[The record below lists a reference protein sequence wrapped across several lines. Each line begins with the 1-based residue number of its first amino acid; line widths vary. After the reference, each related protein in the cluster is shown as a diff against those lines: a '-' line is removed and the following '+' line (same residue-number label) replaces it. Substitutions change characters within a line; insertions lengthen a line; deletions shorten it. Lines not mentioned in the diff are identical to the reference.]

1 MAKSDKNRERD
12 RELDTEIDMEEMD
25 DLTLEDPWGGES
37 STDDT
42 GGRKPANP
50 SRRILTEGVKGMA
63 EGAMETVGTEL
74 ERNMP
79 NLGVVASEVKGTYE
93 DILEVRDEISK
104 QLQPLTLSMEKTAR
118 KILPR
123 AEKLLPKSWYQK
135 IKTTLDRRE
144 DERRAASGAP
154 SRSVESERA
163 DLISSELAAVFQ
175 QQLEMNQHN
184 ELEEKKREL
193 MDRAVSSTQHRD
205 DQHAYARIYDSV
217 RSIELSHRTHM
228 LAYMKKSLELK
239 YKHLFIA
246 QDTFN
251 LLSRTASVYEG
262 YLQGIVKNTS
272 LPDVMK
278 TNMSD
283 YIRKSRT
290 DKYGTMMADFMSNA
304 RKIFFD
310 RVKSSIKNI
319 GSNLQFAM
327 SGIDQTMEGIDMA
340 NEMGEMTGDSNAG
353 TAMAARMGGGLLGS
367 LLAAGP
373 TRRLLQK
380 FAPWTRTINGK
391 LDNVKTRAYMG
402 LDKKRAEWSQSG
414 NFFKELIAD
423 FLPSINTGV
432 TGSNDLL
439 TKGEDAAAF
448 DKITRQSIVE
458 IIPGY
463 LGKIWHE
470 IAMLRTGRDDIE
482 EQGFNLHRRRF
493 TTVSQI
499 QEDIFNDERMFGGKG
514 IQTQAVSRALA
525 TVRRGIKHKSPD
537 ENTENV
543 LKGKEA
549 VLSKII
555 ANHVQWREHFDPDT
569 LSQFAAAPNSE
580 RFARNSYI
588 QKISKGINLRDF
600 VVVTRAI
607 ARGLTDKDGKLN
619 TDLCRNFDNA
629 ILDAWQ
635 QADSYLTTTPY
646 FTEAMGMRR
655 FMADVDEVSV
665 LENVLDENGK
675 VVGQAKKIIQK
686 GRRGLI
692 GDSNKINRDLVG
704 ERMSRFEAGD
714 VAAYEQGYDSDLK
727 GYLSD
732 LDYVRTRLHE
742 MKDDLKK
749 SRTYKSAVDFWTA
762 ASAPFKTPGVPTPGA
777 PGAAG
782 ATPKDVVPGAEGS
795 PDFMGPIPF
804 DKLPKSQQVDF
815 LLRKGDYRGAAAAGL
830 KGAADSV
837 VDFAKKTGTAVNNVS
852 GVAAAKV
859 GASGTLRSWAKD
871 TWNWVDKKLDSLPQ
885 SPEEVEACIDNLG
898 DQCASL
904 WKKTPKDRKA
914 AIKRLRQL
922 EKKLRKRFPKQA
934 AFIDAKIKQMEE
946 YEKAIE
952 DSRVGKFVKAT
963 GKYAKKK
970 ADPYVEKVSKATGR
984 ALDAVKEKAHEVES
998 KIVANISES
1007 TGVPAETLS
1016 KALRGDKEALEAVK
1030 KAAPEVWDKIKQEQL
1045 SKEALEKRKESIVQ
1059 GAKDLKDTINESIKE
1074 GVKQAGAAYAAS
1086 KATAAEY
1093 GAAFREGAGI
1103 KDKVEGPK
1111 VEGVEADIP
1120 DSTINP
1126 DKPRDLVNDELM
1138 KLLTEWRDATTTEH
1152 TKISDLVTAI
1162 GQQLADGITVNGIGG
1177 GGGGEGTI
1185 KRKRYGLFGRA
1196 GDAISR
1202 GVKGVG
1208 GALWSGAKKVGGLYT
1223 TIYGSLWRG
1232 ASNVAGSVYRG
1243 AANAA
1248 RFVTSEIGVTPY
1260 LDLYVKGQEGSAPIL
1275 TWRKQA
1281 YGKGVVFVND
1291 DGSLGDRVKTTK
1303 EIIKSKKQVAD
1314 PETGNI
1320 LVSYEDHEKGLWC
1333 RASGLSTISRMG
1345 MLGIRAYGS
1354 IYSSAIKAVGSIG
1367 KVVAEGIFGKGGGEA
1382 PKFVDVYLKG
1392 HIKDGPLVT
1401 RRQQVKGFVVFKDG
1415 SKVERSSDIH
1425 EPVYDIT
1432 TDPPSILVT
1441 EEQIKEGLCDVNGNP
1456 LGTGTPGREGLL
1468 GKMFNLGGTIAKGI
1482 FGKTGLKIV
1491 GGALSGLGAMYKGI
1505 FDAILGGGSAI
1516 GRGVANIGAR
1526 LFGFDNPNGFGRK
1539 AFTGLNTRLDAL
1551 IRVAE
1556 AIRDIAGEIRDNGG
1570 TGGGGGSGDGG
1581 GGGGSGGPSP
1591 KGGPGSGRRRRRTRR
1606 TARRTAAPAESEDTI
1621 SEEVSAIASEDPF
1634 DTTPEELARAKKRK
1648 AALKKAASKAGKW
1661 VAETKLGKWV
1671 AGTKVAQGIGR
1682 GYKRAAGYVK
1692 SLYEDD
1698 EEGEESES
1706 TSKKGKKAGGR
1717 KRTPSAG
1724 TARSGGS
1731 SKYTAEARKGKAA
1744 AVAGR
1749 GKSAK
1754 DEHVETSWATE
1765 EELKGEDDG
1774 EGMSLLDYYFYYS
1787 MLPAKWRR
1795 AIRGGIR
1802 NVRNFGKALRKG
1814 AWRGVKGAVKGAWYG
1829 KGIKGKLAGFG
1840 RGLKRG
1846 AVRGFKQTRA
1856 ELPKAIKKPSKIVQA
1871 VKNVGGKGIRAA
1883 KAAVTAT
1890 KNAARAAGRAVGR
1903 AATAV
1908 KTTYQVKRTAELAR
1922 AARRATPAARAVR
1935 AARTVKTARAGARA
1949 AKASRMMRGGR
1960 GIGRILRPV
1969 GAAIAAGAGALFA
1982 KNAVQAASTAA
1993 PGAAQA
1999 AGTLFHPDAM
2009 KAINKGAAEGAKGAA
2024 KSGSWWT
2031 RVFGGGEKAAAKAAE
2046 KAAAGVAEGAN
2057 AGAEAAGKKAL
2068 PKGSAAAILDFMIA
2082 GADANEARKDE
2093 NVRSTFG
2100 KNWKDEVTEHEKD
2113 VAGGQA
2119 AQNAISSGMMFGLDH
2134 LILGDSINNKIGQ
2147 WAFGDRNAKEKA
2159 SKEID
2164 QLWGAD
2170 KVSVATNLRGKLGD
2184 HGGWDYINPIVGLA
2198 NVTDGITN
2206 TADRLG
2212 KDIIGS
2218 VVGLGTLAYQN
2229 SKNRS
2234 DAYDSIQKFLKEHPE
2249 LAKTKEGQAA
2259 MKAQFFG
2266 NAETMGNAH
2275 TSLFQK
2281 WVENK
2286 TADSNAKLKAYMSK
2300 FAPEMEGVVYD
2311 RKSSDGKLIIGSNQ
2325 LQRLVNWCM
2334 RASPEFKSAYLAHN
2348 KKFLATKV
2356 KDRGKLP
2363 AWYEDKEMA
2372 SLFSTWY
2379 TANIDKTFHV
2389 DKSDPNY
2396 TWVKEGPNPSKKPS
2410 VEKAKDA
2417 AKEAAEKKPETNA
2430 GTGAAVAA
2438 KTVAEKVASDE
2449 GSGAGFAGSGY
2460 GKGALD
2466 WDAISKKAVD
2476 KFGGPGKVSSLGIV
2490 KFRENFTDFV
2500 EASPEYKKL
2509 SVSQQS
2515 DADDQIGDIADKI
2528 YSDCKN
2534 GAKPV
2539 KDKVQ
2544 AALDTAAA
2552 PKKDV
2557 SAPAPS
2563 KTPSKSRTYKVG
2575 EASGAKFSDES
2586 YGKGIL
2592 DYDKIVKD
2600 AVKKFGGPVTVSSL
2614 GLPKFR
2620 AKLEEY
2626 AESLPEYQKL
2636 PLSKQDHVDHQL
2648 SSLASR
2654 VYSDCKTEAGPT
2666 RDKVA
2671 AAMSSPD
2678 GKIPAKDVV
2687 SKSVDSAASATPAPV
2702 KDKADGKTAA
2712 PEKKPVMYITPED
2725 KTKVKNMLKKLV
2737 PELREC
2743 MTDRDLSHIQL
2754 YIEVDKIPQKRID
2767 GIIDELQKAVI
2778 RNFVDS
2784 YLSGWKQQGATDR
2797 KEFVSSAIVDCFLN
2811 PDDWDDHRS
2820 NVKLCGMIGA
2830 AYLHSTLKSSWSK
2843 ELERLFLTE
2852 FSNAGRGSGADRV
2865 WKKFHGDKGI
2875 TDSLPESFKKDREA
2889 AHTANSA
2896 IRTEADRMDD
2906 EVRKLRTA
2914 QNNEYDKKY
2923 KAFMKSKGY
2932 EGWSAMDFVERGM
2945 EDDWDKLQAE
2955 WKKTG
2960 NKEESW
2966 DDIVKAHPELDSK
2979 AYRKANPY
2987 QRIPTLADSK
2997 YDAEFKSSTPTTSA
3011 SISDKLGGKSPVA
3024 DKVGKDD
3031 LFTVPGTNVSIR
3043 SHNEDV
3049 NAYIESIGGVKA
3061 VRKMKCADFMLGA
3074 EAFAKKRSKT
3084 VARRKGR
3091 GIAAYVA
3098 AAKAYAKAFGVSEDA
3113 LNRTDH
3119 AWIAAGELIDP
3130 KTNKPVVLD
3139 TDEPSKAK
3147 TGETT
3152 GQTLDAQKRDAAP
3165 KKPDGVMLHMT
3176 EPAASTP
3183 KKPDETLLTPPQ
3195 KPKEFVSPVDLRS
3208 SAQAAQN
3215 NRVDRVVGALKPAAQ
3230 VGPTIAAAQEMN
3242 SNQLQA
3248 VVDSNNELSSL
3259 LRSALGG
3266 DGLRV
3271 AGMETLI
3278 GVTASGI
3285 GGGGGQQP
3293 QIINNNYSAPEDTG
3307 EGIDL
3312 RKKQL

>member
-93 DILEVRDEISK
+93 DILEVKDEISK

-310 RVKSSIKNI
+310 RVKSSIKNL

-391 LDNVKTRAYMG
+391 LGNVKTRAYMG

-537 ENTENV
+537 ENAENV
-543 LKGKEA
+543 LKGKED

-635 QADSYLTTTPY
+635 QADSYLKTTPY

-665 LENVLDENGK
+665 LEDVLDENGK

-704 ERMSRFEAGD
+704 ERMSRFESGD
-714 VAAYEQGYDSDLK
+714 VAAYEQGYDRDLQ

-795 PDFMGPIPF
+795 PDFMGPMPF
-804 DKLPKSQQVDF
+804 DKLPKSQQVEF
-815 LLRKGDYRGAAAAGL
+815 LLRRGDYRGAAAAGL
-830 KGAADSV
+830 KGAAGSV
-837 VDFAKKTGTAVNNVS
+837 VDFAKKAGTAVNNVS

-914 AIKRLRQL
+914 ALKRLRQL

-970 ADPYVEKVSKATGR
+970 ADPYVEKVSKATGH

-1120 DSTINP
+1120 DTTITP

-1162 GQQLADGITVNGIGG
+1162 GQQLADGINVNGIGGG

-1202 GVKGVG
+1202 GAKGLG

-1354 IYSSAIKAVGSIG
+1354 IYSSAIKAVGGIG

-1581 GGGGSGGPSP
+1581 SGGGSGGLSP
-1591 KGGPGSGRRRRRTRR
+1591 KGGPGGGRRRRRTRR

-1621 SEEVSAIASEDPF
+1621 SEEVSSIASEDPF

-1648 AALKKAASKAGKW
+1648 AALKKAASRAGKW
-1661 VAETKLGKWV
+1661 VADTKLGKWV

-1682 GYKRAAGYVK
+1682 GYRKAAGYVK

-1698 EEGEESES
+1698 EEGEESGS
-1706 TSKKGKKAGGR
+1706 TSKKGKKTGGR

-1744 AVAGR
+1744 AIAGR

-1754 DEHVETSWATE
+1754 EEHVETSWATE
-1765 EELKGEDDG
+1765 EELAAENGDSD
-1774 EGMSLLDYYFYYS
+1774 GMSLLDYYFYYS
-1787 MLPAKWRR
+1787 MLPAKWRNKLKWKF
-1795 AIRGGIR
+1795 R
-1802 NVRNFGKALRKG
+1802 NIKNFGKAIRKG
-1814 AWRGVKGAVKGAWYG
+1814 SWNAMKQGWKGFRSGKGIMGKIRGAGSGMKKGYLKSYRSTRNAFKRTMPKSMKKPGKLTKLVKGAW
-1829 KGIKGKLAGFG
+1829 G
-1840 RGLKRG
+1840 RGV
-1846 AVRGFKQTRA
+1846 A
-1856 ELPKAIKKPSKIVQA
+1856 
-1871 VKNVGGKGIRAA
+1871 AA
-1883 KAAVTAT
+1883 KGAAA
-1890 KNAARAAGRAVGR
+1890 AVGR
-1903 AATAV
+1903 AGTAA
-1908 KTTYQVKRTAELAR
+1908 KTAF
-1922 AARRATPAARAVR
+1922 
-1935 AARTVKTARAGARA
+1935 KTARAATSTAQAVKTSARVARTAKSARTVTRATRVARGAKAGTRM

-1999 AGTLFHPDAM
+1999 AGQLFHPDAM

-2031 RVFGGGEKAAAKAAE
+2031 RIFGGGEKAAGEAATKGAEKVAAKGAAKAGEKAAAKAAE

-2100 KNWKDEVTEHEKD
+2100 KSWKDEVTEHEKD

-2119 AQNAISSGMMFGLDH
+2119 AQNAMSSGMLFGLDH
-2134 LILGDSINNKIGQ
+2134 LILGDSINNKIGE

-2234 DAYDSIQKFLKEHPE
+2234 DAYDSIQKFLDEHPE

-2259 MKAQFFG
+2259 MKSQFFG
-2266 NAETMGNAH
+2266 DAEDMGKAQEA
-2275 TSLFQK
+2275 LFQK
-2281 WVENK
+2281 WIANK
-2286 TADSNAKLKAYMSK
+2286 TADINAKLKAYMSK

-2311 RKSSDGKLIIGSNQ
+2311 RKSTDGKLVIGSNQ

-2348 KKFLATKV
+2348 KKFRATKV
-2356 KDRGKLP
+2356 KDRGKFP

-2417 AKEAAEKKPETNA
+2417 AKEAAEKKPETNT
-2430 GTGAAVAA
+2430 GTGAAAAA
-2438 KTVAEKVASDE
+2438 KTVAEKVTSGKGG
-2449 GSGAGFAGSGY
+2449 GSEFKGSGY

-2476 KFGGPGKVSSLGIV
+2476 KFGGP
-2490 KFRENFTDFV
+2490 
-2500 EASPEYKKL
+2500 
-2509 SVSQQS
+2509 
-2515 DADDQIGDIADKI
+2515 
-2528 YSDCKN
+2528 
-2534 GAKPV
+2534 
-2539 KDKVQ
+2539 
-2544 AALDTAAA
+2544 
-2552 PKKDV
+2552 
-2557 SAPAPS
+2557 
-2563 KTPSKSRTYKVG
+2563 
-2575 EASGAKFSDES
+2575 
-2586 YGKGIL
+2586 
-2592 DYDKIVKD
+2592 
-2600 AVKKFGGPVTVSSL
+2600 VTVSSL
-2614 GLPKFR
+2614 GLPKFKEKF
-2620 AKLEEY
+2620 ADFVE
-2626 AESLPEYQKL
+2626 ASPEYNKL
-2636 PLSKQDHVDHQL
+2636 SLVKQSDADDQVGSIADKIY
-2648 SSLASR
+2648 A
-2654 VYSDCKTEAGPT
+2654 DCKKSAEPT
-2666 RDKVA
+2666 KEKVKA
-2671 AAMSSPD
+2671 ALE
-2678 GKIPAKDVV
+2678 GKQPLDATSEPGKKDETAKAAQA
-2687 SKSVDSAASATPAPV
+2687 AASAVPEPV
-2702 KDKADGKTAA
+2702 KDKASGKPPVDVPAA
-2712 PEKKPVMYITPED
+2712 FKGGRRRTMTRAQVAAINKRNKEVMESAPPE
-2725 KTKVKNMLKKLV
+2725 LKKLI
-2737 PELREC
+2737 PELFDTLTPENITEIVETNKLKKVSKDKLARSVKSLNEHTIFD
-2743 MTDRDLSHIQL
+2743 MPLIWYQNTKEKSLPPVELVRRDIAQYLGKGRTD
-2754 YIEVDKIPQKRID
+2754 DKH
-2767 GIIDELQKAVI
+2767 AAAMWCA
-2778 RNFVDS
+2778 S
-2784 YLSGWKQQGATDR
+2784 YLVFGFTSWSPELSKMYVRRYKYAADGSPAGQLWSAFHNKQPLSEGAAADEAAQPKAYKEAKAKWEAALADREAKEEEIDSKRSAAWKQVKGDYDAKWREFCKSKNYDPDNDDFDIGSLDTFRKLR
-2797 KEFVSSAIVDCFLN
+2797 KEFTEKHGKE
-2811 PDDWDDHRS
+2811 PD
-2820 NVKLCGMIGA
+2820 
-2830 AYLHSTLKSSWSK
+2830 Y
-2843 ELERLFLTE
+2843 
-2852 FSNAGRGSGADRV
+2852 
-2865 WKKFHGDKGI
+2865 
-2875 TDSLPESFKKDREA
+2875 REW
-2889 AHTANSA
+2889 
-2896 IRTEADRMDD
+2896 
-2906 EVRKLRTA
+2906 L
-2914 QNNEYDKKY
+2914 
-2923 KAFMKSKGY
+2923 
-2932 EGWSAMDFVERGM
+2932 
-2945 EDDWDKLQAE
+2945 
-2955 WKKTG
+2955 
-2960 NKEESW
+2960 
-2966 DDIVKAHPELDSK
+2966 KAHPEFDVQKFRKEHDIGERPDLD
-2979 AYRKANPY
+2979 AYEE
-2987 QRIPTLADSK
+2987 
-2997 YDAEFKSSTPTTSA
+2997 AEAAKKKDEKSSSTGKAPSTKPAAPSKTEPAASTPKKPSTPA
-3011 SISDKLGGKSPVA
+3011 EKLGGQSPVA
-3024 DKVGKDD
+3024 SKI
-3031 LFTVPGTNVSIR
+3031 GTGEQL
-3043 SHNEDV
+3043 SHNEAV
-3049 NAYIESIGGVKA
+3049 NDYVQSIGGVKA
-3061 VRKMKCADFMLGA
+3061 VRKMKMWDFVNAVKKHAANDKKVEPHNRRVHVSAA
-3074 EAFAKKRSKT
+3074 EMHAK
-3084 VARRKGR
+3084 V
-3091 GIAAYVA
+3091 
-3098 AAKAYAKAFGVSEDA
+3098 AYAKAFGITGQFSA
-3113 LNRTDH
+3113 RM
-3119 AWIAAGELIDP
+3119 GELIDP
-3130 KTNKPVVLD
+3130 KTGKPVVLD
-3139 TDEPSKAK
+3139 TDAPTQTE
-3147 TGETT
+3147 TGEVT
-3152 GQTLDAQKRDAAP
+3152 GQALDAQKRDAAS